1 MANDELQAT
10 ILQQRATAFRLDRI
24 RQREAEANEAAANP
38 KQSTAYRGVFKAD
51 EEYAAGDHVTYGGSL
66 WIALEDTT
74 ASPGGESR
82 DWQLA
87 AKRGALVTKAIQGP
101 RGRRGRCLSTA
112 GAVRSCLSRIQTARS
127 TRVWI

>member
-1 MANDELQAT
+1 MANDELRAT

-24 RQREAEANEAAANP
+24 RQREAEANEAALNP
-38 KQSTAYRGVFKAD
+38 KQATAYRGVFKAD
-51 EEYAAGDHVTYGGSL
+51 EEYVAGDHVTYGGSL

-87 AKRGALVTKAIQGP
+87 AKRGCAGPEGPSGPPGPQGP
-101 RGRRGRCLSTA
+101 MPAHVARYRAVIRECHGRIRQR
-112 GAVRSCLSRIQTARS
+112 R
-127 TRVWI
+127 